1 MKAILLRIGIDSNY
15 GALSPVW
22 DDMSYIYFPIYN
34 KNIKEIERG
43 ETRTYEDLFG
53 DNTKY
58 LPDKIHKKIVHLDP
72 EFETFTYGDVK
83 NKSKILSTLEKGDLL
98 VFYMGGIMQNDSSEK
113 GCFIIGYLDVQSVFV
128 SGNKYLTNYDLNQI
142 RNEFP
147 NNAHSISSKTQ
158 QNLVII
164 KGSDRSRKLDRCIKL
179 TDKNNVASNPSY
191 ITKTE
196 YQIELGIRRFIIRAV
211 PVKISDNKK
220 LEKLKH
226 LLAINF

>member
-22 DDMSYIYFPIYN
+22 DDMTYIYFPIYN

-43 ETRTYEDLFG
+43 ETRTYKDLFG
-53 DNTKY
+53 NKIKY
-58 LPDKIHKKIVHLDP
+58 LPDKIHNKIVHLDP

-98 VFYMGGIMQNDSSEK
+98 IFYMGGVMQNDSSEK

-128 SGNKYLTNYDLNQI
+128 SRNKNLTNKDLNLI
-142 RNEFP
+142 RNEFA

-158 QNLVII
+158 QNLVIV
-164 KGSDRSRKLDRCIKL
+164 KGSSRSRKLDKCIKL
-179 TDKNNVASNPSY
+179 TDKNNDASNPSY
-191 ITKTE
+191 ITKPK
-196 YQIELGIRRFIIRAV
+196 YQKEIGIRRFIIRAV
-211 PVKISDNKK
+211 PVKITDNTK
-220 LEKLKH
+220 LEKLKQ
-226 LLAINF
+226 LLNIS